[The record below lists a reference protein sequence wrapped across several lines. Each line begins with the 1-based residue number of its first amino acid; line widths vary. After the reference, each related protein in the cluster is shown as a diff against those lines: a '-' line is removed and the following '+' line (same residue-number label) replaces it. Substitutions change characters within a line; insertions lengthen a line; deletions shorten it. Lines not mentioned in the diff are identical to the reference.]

1 MIRQVPLRSACGPG
15 PKFFEMQ
22 VRVFMSRPPWR
33 KTHRE
38 RKKGSKVS
46 KYQSYLNIKDIQNVL
61 VNVMNASSPIR
72 TFFIHISS
80 KLCGWNSEPNWR
92 DAHGSSSFST
102 KTTPHVFCQPVVI
115 VHTPILGRSGPR
127 HQRMTTKYHIT
138 AYIIWIHMNHM
149 DMELTSRN
157 PSSFMNVE
165 GGSLQI
171 RVWMWFLIYSRYFP
185 IQSIQYLASS
195 RIPWAWSKFRYVGRK
210 LWDTTMKY
218 KPTTYRFHWNTILSP
233 SLVVHDHK
241 NASGVSTVAGPMFVS
256 PKTALRPKNMSL
268 QDPCDWQI

>member
-1 MIRQVPLRSACGPG
+1 MPAALLEHSSFTS
-15 PKFFEMQ
+15 FF
-22 VRVFMSRPPWR
+22 
-33 KTHRE
+33 KTVWVKR
-38 RKKGSKVS
+38 
-46 KYQSYLNIKDIQNVL
+46 
-61 VNVMNASSPIR
+61 R
-72 TFFIHISS
+72 TQ
-80 KLCGWNSEPNWR
+80 LTRWR

-115 VHTPILGRSGPR
+115 VHTPILGRSGPQ

-185 IQSIQYLASS
+185 IQSIQSS
-195 RIPWAWSKFRYVGRK
+195 RAPESPGHGQSLDTLVGNFEILPWSINQQHIDFTEIQYC
-210 LWDTTMKY
+210 
-218 KPTTYRFHWNTILSP
+218 
-233 SLVVHDHK
+233 
-241 NASGVSTVAGPMFVS
+241 
-256 PKTALRPKNMSL
+256 L
-268 QDPCDWQI
+268 QV